1 MAILASPRTAYQLK
15 QRGRSAKKKKTSQ
28 AAKFSNSNVWWTNHI
43 ASHGF
48 MVMDLSTFQAGSQST
63 TSHLFAPTRLFHR
76 LTFIRPALM
85 LKSRQVVWEGVAHIT
100 TISLGF
106 WEWRCPKRGDAH
118 ITVTVTY
125 KQVVYNETGHCKNLF
140 LKSKYLLWLLHQ
152 IRSLQKADKLYSYSQ
167 FREHKRIL
175 KCYRFVQLTLF
186 QFCLNITK

>member
-1 MAILASPRTAYQLK
+1 MPLREQRTSSNNEEEVQKL
-15 QRGRSAKKKKTSQ
+15 KKKSRQNSVTAVSDGQTTSP
-28 AAKFSNSNVWWTNHI
+28 A
-43 ASHGF
+43 

-63 TSHLFAPTRLFHR
+63 TSHLFARTRLFHR

-106 WEWRCPKRGDAH
+106 WEWRYPKRGDAH